1 MTWSPDEALAYLLER
16 DVVPSD
22 SEPSAHSLGGGVS
35 NAVVQVRWDGGCVV
49 LKRPRANL
57 DVAADW
63 PADVARV
70 HNEAAAARVSD
81 EILADHLDEFD
92 ERDDPDELADRVT
105 APAVHFEDNETHTV
119 GFECAPDGATMWKR
133 DLLEGRL
140 DPVVAERVGEAL
152 GTVAARTADRP
163 DLEAT
168 FESDRPFE
176 QLRLDP
182 YHRTVADRHPS
193 VADAI
198 EAEIDRIT
206 GVRGALVHGDYSPK
220 NVLVGEQVWLL
231 DFEVAHWG
239 DPTFDVAFMTNH
251 LLIKAVHC
259 QATGVGRFET
269 YVDAAERFRTAVDR
283 AAGAVDPSVAVVA
296 DEESLATELAI
307 LMLARIDGK
316 SPVEYVDEPTASTL
330 RRVSKGALEDG
341 VGSVDALVDRLREA
355 VR

>member
-1 MTWSPDEALAYLLER
+1 MTWSADDAAAYLVDR
-16 DVVPSD
+16 DVVPSEAD
-22 SEPSAHSLGGGVS
+22 PSARSLGGGVS
-35 NAVVQVRWDGGCVV
+35 NSVVQVTWDEGCVV
-49 LKRPRANL
+49 LKRPLANL

-70 HNEAAAARVSD
+70 HNEAAAARAYD
-81 EILADHLDEFD
+81 EILADELD
-92 ERDDPDELADRVT
+92 DRVT
-105 APAVHFEDNETHTV
+105 APAVRFEDRETHTV
-119 GFECAPDGATMWKR
+119 GFECAPADATMWKR
-133 DLLEGRL
+133 DLLEGRVG
-140 DPVVAERVGEAL
+140 PSVAEVVGEAL
-152 GTVAARTADRP
+152 GTVIAHTVARP
-163 DLEAT
+163 DIEAT

-198 EAEIDRIT
+198 EAELDRIT
-206 GVRGALVHGDYSPK
+206 GVRRALVHGDYSPK

-269 YVDAAERFRTAVDR
+269 YVDAAERFRTAVER
-283 AAGAVDPSVAVVA
+283 AASAVDPSTAVVT
-296 DEESLATELAI
+296 DEASLATELAI
-307 LMLARIDGK
+307 LMIARVDGK
-316 SPVEYVDEPTASTL
+316 SPVEYVDEATASTL
-330 RRVSKGALEDG
+330 RRVSKGALEAG
-341 VGSVDALVDRLREA
+341 IGSVDALVDRLREA